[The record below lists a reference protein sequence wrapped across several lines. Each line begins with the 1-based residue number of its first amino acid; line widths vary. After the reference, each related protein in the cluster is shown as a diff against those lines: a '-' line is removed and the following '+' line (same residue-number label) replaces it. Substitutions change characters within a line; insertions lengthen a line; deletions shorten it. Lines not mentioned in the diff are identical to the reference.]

1 MSEAQITAAIIGAF
15 AAFGYYITARI
26 GKTGS
31 REINLI
37 NELQEQLK
45 AEQDARRTLS
55 VRVDELFTKVNA
67 LMTRDVLW
75 EIHSARVEAQVIN
88 LGGTPIS
95 RPMELQTFNL
105 NVQPSEERTSQ

>member
-55 VRVDELFTKVNA
+55 IRVDELFTKVNA
-67 LMTRDVLW
+67 LLTRDVLW

-95 RPMELQTFNL
+95 RPMELQTFSL
-105 NVQPSEERTSQ
+105 NVQPSEERT

>member
-37 NELQEQLK
+37 NELQEQLT

-55 VRVDELFTKVNA
+55 VRVDELFAKVNA
-67 LMTRDVLW
+67 LLTRDVLW
-75 EIHSARVEAQVIN
+75 EIHSARIEAQVIN
-88 LGGTPIS
+88 LGGTPVS
-95 RPMELQTFNL
+95 RPRELQSFGSTL
-105 NVQPSEERTSQ
+105 QSAEERNSK

>member
-1 MSEAQITAAIIGAF
+1 MSEAQITTAIIGAF
-15 AAFGYYITARI
+15 AAIGYYITARI

-55 VRVDELFTKVNA
+55 IRVDELFTKVNA
-67 LMTRDVLW
+67 LLTRDVLW
-75 EIHSARVEAQVIN
+75 EIHATRIEAQVVN
-88 LGGTPIS
+88 LGGTPVS
-95 RPMELQTFNL
+95 RPRELQTFS
-105 NVQPSEERTSQ
+105 VTSRSTEERTSQ